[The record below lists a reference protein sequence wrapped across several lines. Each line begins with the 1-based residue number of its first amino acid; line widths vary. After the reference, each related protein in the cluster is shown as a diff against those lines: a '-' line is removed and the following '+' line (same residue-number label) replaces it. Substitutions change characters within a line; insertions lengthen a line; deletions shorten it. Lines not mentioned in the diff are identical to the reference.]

1 MPPSC
6 ALLGGFA
13 IGAPSRVA
21 TWRCYGNV
29 TRTPNVSEYMLV
41 LVLCLVRFVMDL
53 LYNKL
58 YNKILNKST
67 TNRRSTINP
76 KHLDMSRCCTTS
88 TTSPQR
94 IYNKSKQ
101 RSFDF
106 DLLWTCCSTA
116 ANHGTDHSNEAISRT
131 YDVDPDVDWVKSV

>member
-41 LVLCLVRFVMDL
+41 LALCLVRFVMDL

-76 KHLDMSRCCTTS
+76 KHLDMSRCCTTNRRVQQVHNES
-88 TTSPQR
+88 TT
-94 IYNKSKQ
+94 N
-101 RSFDF
+101 RSNVV
-106 DLLWTCCSTA
+106 LISICCGLVVALQPITEQI
-116 ANHGTDHSNEAISRT
+116 TVT
-131 YDVDPDVDWVKSV
+131 KL